1 MARPQDTACPQ
12 MRLMPEIAASM
23 DAAAAMQSGGSMA
36 QADAAMPPRPGHRC
50 GPVSECSASTP
61 LAALESHCQGRVAA
75 ICDGKPMED
84 A

>member
-1 MARPQDTACPQ
+1 MVRPQDTACPQ

-36 QADAAMPPRPGHRC
+36 RADAAVPPRPGHCR
-50 GPVSECSASTP
+50 GPVSERSASTP
-61 LAALESHCQGRVAA
+61 SAALESRCQGRMAA
-75 ICDGKPMED
+75 IHDSKPMED